1 MMHGASSGSKSSRSL
16 QPQQTRHARRLYI
29 GNIPD
34 IHETDVHNFFRDAI
48 RSAIVIDPNN
58 PNPSHQKQYIENDPI
73 ISVYINRE
81 RRCKYIVTYV
91 CLSSSLPA
99 LLILF
104 TRSNNISLSFL
115 FCFLS
120 YQQLHFWNSRR
131 WKLQQHVSTLMGL
144 TSWDMAR

>member
-1 MMHGASSGSKSSRSL
+1 LAQDEARAALERDHLMMTGGAGAGGVGGSMMHGAVGGSSGGGKSSRSL

-81 RRCKYIVTYV
+81 RRCKYIYYMFAYHHL
-91 CLSSSLPA
+91 CPPS
-99 LLILF
+99 
-104 TRSNNISLSFL
+104 
-115 FCFLS
+115 
-120 YQQLHFWNSRR
+120 
-131 WKLQQHVSTLMGL
+131 
-144 TSWDMAR
+144 

>member
-1 MMHGASSGSKSSRSL
+1 LFDVEPSPEQLAQDEARAALERDHLMMTEGAGAGGVGGSMMHGSSSGSKSSRSL

-81 RRCKYIVTYV
+81 RRCKYIVI
-91 CLSSSLPA
+91 C
-99 LLILF
+99 LLISIFARPLNSLF
-104 TRSNNISLSFL
+104 KN
-115 FCFLS
+115 
-120 YQQLHFWNSRR
+120 
-131 WKLQQHVSTLMGL
+131 
-144 TSWDMAR
+144 